1 MKTLSIFHPIQRSAQ
16 TVKETIMKPIT
27 QAWRPG
33 RWLMAAA
40 MALGLNQTP
49 ASVGLALAAGE
60 TAKIATPAIPA
71 AGKLAEALKQ
81 LKPAPHVD
89 DRDGTDEPG
98 GGDTGVIFHKTG
110 AQIDCDYVVYKIR
123 FGFKAPAGTFDNPL
137 VVNQLKAVRFDF
149 KDQIPAGLSVVS
161 TTIIGDVTD
170 AGGINPPASA
180 VSTTTTTNDTLKLS
194 DFRMSASDLNGDGSP
209 TERYVDI
216 KITAKIDRAAFPAV
230 AFVFNQAEL
239 GISAPDLGNETLYS
253 HDPAFPDDHD
263 YTVAEKTKI
272 KIDVTKCTPPGGGDK
287 PEEACFKVDT
297 GTVDCDKDGAG
308 AFIYHM
314 TVGAEMAG
322 KVIELTT
329 TNPGVTIAPVAQ
341 VVPAGGGVLDW
352 TITGAMPGDVIH
364 IVVVGAE
371 TFAGPKEGWGLCC
384 TQTIDITIPK
394 DIDCPK
400 KHPDIKVEKRADV
413 PYCDKLAG
421 GCKFT
426 IRVTNSGDVPYIG
439 PIVLDEVTLPGNA
452 AIDSG
457 PNAPW
462 VCAPLT
468 SPMQC
473 TYPAAN
479 LAPGA
484 FVELK
489 IGFKPGPAWNAHYI
503 RNCAAYNYGA
513 SGKAPFGNLANDKA
527 CAEIPLCK
535 PNSTLP
541 QDKDCQPPV
550 EKKADLQIRKIA
562 REFCTAD
569 GLCLYGIQVTNVG
582 PVTHNGPLT
591 VVDQFPG
598 GVPTSV
604 TFAPTPP
611 WVCATINPSQ
621 FQCDHPGLVLVPGA
635 STVIL
640 VRAVVPLDYPDG
652 KVENCATVKPVPTE
666 TNLANNK
673 ACATAKLRRPNNEKP
688 TLRIT
693 KICRP
698 GIAGGAV
705 SCRITVINAG
715 TVIPTGPVR
724 VSDAATIIGSG
735 AAATITSV
743 TPDGAEW
750 ACTAVPAANLSC
762 QIPGAVM
769 LPGTSRHFDVTV
781 QVNGGARFK
790 NCARGSFG
798 PVPGG
803 DIVYPIGEACAE
815 GGTDISVKKTGPAQC
830 EIGQPCAFT
839 VTITNN
845 GASDFSGPAQ
855 IGDALEIDGVRM
867 EGVVINSVEPPF
879 GCSPEPS
886 ALPFGCTANVSIP
899 AGASQAHVVT
909 VTIPDTAAGISPNG
923 ANGLNCVG
931 VTGDTVTIAPLGA
944 AGGAAAGGED
954 GAYSCHPFRVFKAEE
969 VKQCSDGFV
978 LNANGRCVCPEGT
991 RFSQGRGRCVGQPDP
1006 VKPVEPQQPD
1016 EPQVD
1021 QPKLCTLLPGMIR
1034 TQNGN
1039 CICPRGTELRNGA
1052 CKRPVVEQCTLLP
1065 GQIRTKNGNCIC
1077 PRGTELRNGACR
1089 KPVVEQCTLLPGQ
1102 IRTKNG
1108 QCICPANTVLK
1119 NGRCE
1124 TKVRQCTLLPGQI
1137 RTKNGQCICPRGT
1150 VLGRKGCVQVE
1161 VPQVQCRIPGQIK
1174 TKNGQCICPRGTAL
1188 INGECAKRVDDTP
1201 TRKTCPRGTVGVFP
1215 LCVEPG
1221 QIQRRCPRGTVGEFP
1236 NCRKVGN
1243 TDPAP
1248 GIQLKNGNRLQLL
1261 DQQNPG

>member
-1 MKTLSIFHPIQRSAQ
+1 MKTLSIFHPVQRSAQ
-16 TVKETIMKPIT
+16 TVKETIMKPVN

-40 MALGLNQTP
+40 MALGLNQAP

-60 TAKIATPAIPA
+60 TAEIATPALPSA
-71 AGKLAEALKQ
+71 SKLEETLKK
-81 LKPAPHVD
+81 LKPQAKPGEGGAPPA
-89 DRDGTDEPG
+89 EES
-98 GGDTGVIFHKTG
+98 GVLFHKTG

-137 VVNQLKAVRFDF
+137 VAAELKAVRLDF
-149 KDQIPAGLSVVS
+149 KDQIPAGLSIVS
-161 TTIIGDVTD
+161 TTIVGDVTD
-170 AGGINPPASA
+170 AAGLNPPASSI
-180 VSTTTTTNDTLKLS
+180 STIATANDTLKIS

-209 TERYVDI
+209 NQRYVDI

-230 AFVFNQAEL
+230 AFVFNQAEIAATVP
-239 GISAPDLGNETLYS
+239 GGGGVTLYS

-329 TNPGVTIAPVAQ
+329 TNPGVTIAPAAQ
-341 VVPAGGGVLDW
+341 IVPAGGGVLDW

-400 KHPDIKVEKRADV
+400 KNPDIKVEKRADM

-426 IRVTNSGDVPYIG
+426 IRVTNSGEVPYNG

-452 AIDSG
+452 TIDSG

-473 TYPAAN
+473 TYAAAN

-489 IGFKPGPAWNAHYI
+489 IGFKPGPGWPGYTI
-503 RNCAAYNYGA
+503 RNCAKYNYGA
-513 SGKAPFGNLANDKA
+513 SGKVPFGDLTNDKA

-541 QDKDCQPPV
+541 QDRDCQPPV

-569 GLCLYGIQVTNVG
+569 GLCTYGILVTNVG
-582 PVTHNGPLT
+582 PATYTGPLT
-591 VVDQFPG
+591 VADEFPG
-598 GVPTSV
+598 GAPASV

-611 WVCATINPSQ
+611 WTCATINPSQ
-621 FQCDHPGLVLVPGA
+621 FQCDHPGVVLAPGA
-635 STVIL
+635 SIGIL
-640 VRAVVPLDYPDG
+640 VRAVVPLDYPNG
-652 KVENCATVKPVPTE
+652 KVENCAKVSAVPTE

-688 TLRIT
+688 VLRIT
-693 KICRP
+693 KTCRP

-705 SCRITVINAG
+705 FCRITVSNPG
-715 TVIPTGPVR
+715 TVTPTGPVR
-724 VSDAATIIGSG
+724 VNDAATIIGSG

-750 ACTAVPAANLSC
+750 TCTAVPAANLSC
-762 QIPGAVM
+762 QTPGAVM
-769 LPGTSRHFDVTV
+769 TPGTSRYFDVTV
-781 QVNGGARFK
+781 QVNGGARVK

-798 PVPGG
+798 PAPGN
-803 DIVYPIGEACAE
+803 DIVYPFGEACAE

-830 EIGQPCAFT
+830 EVGQPCAFT

-845 GASDFSGPAQ
+845 GTSDFSGPAQ
-855 IGDALEIDGVRM
+855 IGDALEIEGVRM
-867 EGVVINSVEPPF
+867 EGVVINSIEPPF
-879 GCSPEPS
+879 GCSPEPT
-886 ALPFGCTANVSIP
+886 ALPFGCTANLSIP

-909 VTIPDTAAGISPNG
+909 VTIPETAGISPNG
-923 ANGLNCVG
+923 ASGQNCVG
-931 VTGDTVTIAPLGA
+931 VTGDKVTIAPLGA

-954 GAYSCHPFRVFKAEE
+954 GAFSCHPFRVFKPEE
-969 VKQCSDGFV
+969 VKQCSEGFV

-991 RFSQGRGRCVGQPDP
+991 KFSQGRGRCVGDVAEPT
-1006 VKPVEPQQPD
+1006 EPQQPD

-1021 QPKLCTLLPGMIR
+1021 EPKLCKLLPGMIR
-1034 TQNGN
+1034 TKNGN

-1077 PRGTELRNGACR
+1077 PSGTELRNGACR
-1089 KPVVEQCTLLPGQ
+1089 KPPVEQCTLLPGQ

-1108 QCICPANTVLK
+1108 NCICPRNTELK
-1119 NGRCE
+1119 DGACRPII
-1124 TKVRQCTLLPGQI
+1124 RLCTLLPGQI

-1150 VLGRKGCVQVE
+1150 VLGRKGCVTVE
-1161 VPQVQCRIPGQIK
+1161 KPPVQCRIPGQIK
-1174 TKNGQCICPRGTAL
+1174 TKTGQCICPRGTKL
-1188 INGECAKRVDDTP
+1188 IDGECAVKIDNPPRL
-1201 TRKTCPRGTVGVFP
+1201 CPPGTIGIPP
-1215 LCVEPG
+1215 LCVNPDD
-1221 QIQRRCPRGTVGEFP
+1221 IPRRCPRGLAGSPP
-1236 NCRKVGN
+1236 NCYKPEVQQPVPGLNLRGN
-1243 TDPAP
+1243 S
-1248 GIQLKNGNRLQLL
+1248 KLQLL
-1261 DQQNPG
+1261 DQLNQQPDIR